1 MKTMSRQ
8 FDEIKS
14 DIPINP
20 FSILKASKFIKEN
33 SITSSE
39 GEIGN
44 WHYRTIMFKDGSITG
59 WSNTNNTSIR
69 GSLLTIFH

>member
-1 MKTMSRQ
+1 MKTMAQQ
-8 FDEIKS
+8 FYEIKS

-20 FSILKASKFIKEN
+20 FSVLKAAEFIKEN

-39 GEIGN
+39 GEIGD
-44 WHYRTIMFKDGSITG
+44 WCWRTIMFKDGSITG
-59 WSNTNNTSIR
+59 WSSGNNTSIR

>member
-1 MKTMSRQ
+1 MTTMSRQ

-20 FSILKASKFIKEN
+20 FSILKAAEFIKEN
-33 SITSSE
+33 SITSSD
-39 GEIGN
+39 GEIGD
-44 WHYRTIMFKDGSITG
+44 WCWRTIMFKDGSITG
-59 WSNTNNTSIR
+59 WSNCHNFSIR

>member
-8 FDEIKS
+8 FNEIKS

-20 FSILKASKFIKEN
+20 FAILKAAEFIKEN
-33 SITSSE
+33 SITSSD

-44 WHYRTIMFKDGSITG
+44 WCWRTIMFKDGSITG
-59 WSNTNNTSIR
+59 WSSGNNTSIR
-69 GSLLTIFH
+69 GSLLTIFY